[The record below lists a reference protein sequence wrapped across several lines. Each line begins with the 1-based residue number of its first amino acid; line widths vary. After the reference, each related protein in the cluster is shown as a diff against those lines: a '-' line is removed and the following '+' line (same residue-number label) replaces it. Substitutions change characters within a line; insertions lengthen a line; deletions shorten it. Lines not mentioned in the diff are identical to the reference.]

1 MSESK
6 RFIQD
11 VPDEDVKFSVI
22 IPAHN
27 EEKYIGECLE
37 SIAKA
42 AQPYKNQVEVIVV
55 LNRCTD
61 RTEEIAKSYNCVTL
75 ENYDKNLSKIRNAG
89 AALAKGEILI
99 TIDADTRMTEHLLSE
114 VEKYLASNQYIGGG
128 VNGNFERM
136 SLGILVSTM
145 LLIVPLLF
153 KYGFISVGV
162 FWCYKKDFQAIKGF
176 NENMLMAEDADFAK
190 RLKQWGKKNG
200 KKYGTIKN
208 GMITSCRRFDHYG
221 DWVLLKRPDLIL
233 AYLKSNN
240 HKAANEA
247 YYEDQAR

>member
-6 RFIQD
+6 RFIKD
-11 VPDEDVKFSVI
+11 VPDDDVKFSII

-27 EEKYIGECLE
+27 EEKYLGKCLE
-37 SIAKA
+37 SIAMA

-61 RTEEIAKSYNCVTL
+61 KTEEIAKSYNCVTL

-89 AALAKGEILI
+89 ASLAKGEILI
-99 TIDADTRMTEHLLSE
+99 TIDADTRMTEHLLSV
-114 VEKYLASNQYIGGG
+114 VEKHLASNQYIGGG

-136 SLGILVSTM
+136 SIGIVVSTM

-153 KYGFISVGV
+153 KYGFISVGI

-221 DWVLLKRPDLIL
+221 DWVLLKRPAMIL
-233 AYLKSNN
+233 AYIKGTN